1 METLSRK
8 QQRFTRLI
16 AQLIGEAN
24 VRGYALTFGEA
35 YRSDE
40 QAEINALGGD
50 KRWALC
56 LSLQPQFPALAA
68 AINNNGK
75 HGGISKSLHRK
86 RLAVDFNV
94 FKNGEL
100 LTDGSQFEDL
110 GVYWEG
116 LSPDCRWG
124 GRFKDGNHFSL
135 EHEGIR

>member
-40 QAEINALGGD
+40 QAEINALGGAT
-50 KRWALC
+50 RW
-56 LSLQPQFPALAA
+56 SLVLTLRTMFPALAEK
-68 AINNNGK
+68 ILNNGK
-75 HGGISKSLHRK
+75 AGGIRNSLHQK

-94 FKNGEL
+94 FKDGKL

-116 LSPDCRWG
+116 LAPDCRWG
-124 GRFKDGNHFSL
+124 GRFKDGGHFSL